1 MPGPR
6 VPASSVA
13 APAPA
18 SSAAAAMDEAAAL
31 EAKLVAFRK
40 RLNDASDSM
49 LRDEQRQD
57 LSEEKARGP
66 LQCQL

>member
-1 MPGPR
+1 
-6 VPASSVA
+6 
-13 APAPA
+13 
-18 SSAAAAMDEAAAL
+18 MDEAAAL

-66 LQCQL
+66 LQSQL